1 MTIRPVILNGVIQR
15 TDDIGQLKQ
24 HEDTK
29 PFVDQQN
36 IQMQVKR
43 EEQHQLKQV
52 NRAENSQLMDKRFD
66 AKEEGQGQYHGSHS
80 KRKKKDSEADG
91 MVRSKNQPGSFD
103 IKI

>member
-24 HEDTK
+24 HEDAK

-43 EEQHQLKQV
+43 EEQHNLKQV
-52 NRAENSQLMDKRFD
+52 NRTEDSQFMDERFD
-66 AKEEGQGQYHGSHS
+66 AKEEGKNSYHGNHS
-80 KRKKKDSEADG
+80 KRKKKAKTPDG
-91 MVRSKNQPGSFD
+91 KVRSKNQPGSFD